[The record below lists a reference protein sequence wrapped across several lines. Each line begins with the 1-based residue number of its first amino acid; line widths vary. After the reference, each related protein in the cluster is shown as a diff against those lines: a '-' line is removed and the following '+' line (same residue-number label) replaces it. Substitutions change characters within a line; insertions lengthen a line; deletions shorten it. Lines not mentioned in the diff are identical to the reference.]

1 MSHLSH
7 ITMNYK
13 KESAALYSFV
23 ISGIFRPDDAVTAGA
38 KAAYLAAKIL
48 AEGYAALERYNGE
61 DVSGLNVENTEW
73 NFLNRLKRLPD
84 KAAFFYWYKTLEILE
99 V

>member
-1 MSHLSH
+1 M
-7 ITMNYK
+7 
-13 KESAALYSFV
+13 
-23 ISGIFRPDDAVTAGA
+23 TASA

-48 AEGYAALERYNGE
+48 TEDYVALEKYNGE
-61 DVSGLNVENTEW
+61 DISGLNVKNTEW

-84 KAAFFYWYKTLEILE
+84 KSAFFYWYKTLEILG